1 MTNRDKGIRAVIPGI
16 VFPEEEAQDQKE
28 KQAAKDYIRQ
38 KLGAPLE
45 LQAAE
50 DRYITPIPET
60 KFESTFYQPTKT
72 KEQLK
77 EEKFKKDF
85 EKEYGHE
92 AIKKDILKNI
102 NANKRAGKRDYEG
115 FSSSDIIV
123 AEDIKEKARAKLKHI
138 HSNRLAEKET
148 PRETWDRLEKEQKKP
163 TGYPKNKKNFLKGGI
178 TVDPNH
184 PDGFRINDDTDLYDV
199 YGKTDSVR
207 YIQEMAYKYDGTP
220 IKNAIKPFD
229 QFNKR
234 TYPSDPAQQTAL
246 RSYEKLYNRL
256 TPLQKKQIEN
266 SNKNNKPFTTIANN
280 LGKK

>member
-1 MTNRDKGIRAVIPGI
+1 MTNRDKGIRAIIPGI
-16 VFPEEEAQDQKE
+16 VFAEEEAQDQKE

-123 AEDIKEKARAKLKHI
+123 AEDIRDKARAKLKHI
-138 HSNRLAEKET
+138 HNKLAEKET
-148 PRETWDRLEKEQKKP
+148 PKETW
-163 TGYPKNKKNFLKGGI
+163 
-178 TVDPNH
+178 
-184 PDGFRINDDTDLYDV
+184 
-199 YGKTDSVR
+199 
-207 YIQEMAYKYDGTP
+207 
-220 IKNAIKPFD
+220 
-229 QFNKR
+229 
-234 TYPSDPAQQTAL
+234 
-246 RSYEKLYNRL
+246 NRL
-256 TPLQKKQIEN
+256 DQLKR
-266 SNKNNKPFTTIANN
+266 A
-280 LGKK
+280 